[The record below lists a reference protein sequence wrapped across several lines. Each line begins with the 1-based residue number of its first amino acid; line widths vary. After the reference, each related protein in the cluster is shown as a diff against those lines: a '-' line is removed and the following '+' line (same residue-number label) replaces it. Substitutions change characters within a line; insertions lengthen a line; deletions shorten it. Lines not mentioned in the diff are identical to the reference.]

1 MMANRKWLTADPS
14 SPKELA
20 CSCSTHHYSLALI
33 IIIIIKLYFRH
44 IYGPF
49 NIYSVVHVQHL
60 HRGYATDKIYSTV
73 RQCFLNLELKS
84 DVLAT
89 VFTTLLSELSTRCLK
104 P

>member
-1 MMANRKWLTADPS
+1 MVFRSNSVARIS
-14 SPKELA
+14 FIV
-20 CSCSTHHYSLALI
+20 I

-44 IYGPF
+44 IYGPY

-60 HRGYATDKIYSTV
+60 HRGYATGKIYSTV